1 MEKVLFCVYLVFA
14 FWPKSPE
21 EKSVK
26 KIGKISEKSRWV
38 TKTVVFDKIEI
49 IELDFDNEAS
59 WGTIKFEKEV
69 ETTVSTS
76 AEPKQKL
83 KTFLQSASS
92 PTENPS
98 TKDNQELL
106 QMFNIPLSDD
116 PKFASDPFL
125 RDSVEALNVLPKDQK

>member
-26 KIGKISEKSRWV
+26 KIGKISEKSQSV
-38 TKTVVFDKIEI
+38 TKTVSDKIEI

-69 ETTVSTS
+69 ETNVSTS

-98 TKDNQELL
+98 IKDNQELL

-125 RDSVEALNVLPKDQK
+125 RDSVEALNIPKDQK